1 MKKHHINNKKTA
13 GILSIVGIIM
23 AIVICFGIANSVAE
37 DNVVA
42 EAFPP
47 ANVDV
52 LGERIDDCTHENTSE
67 IILNEG
73 LCGERKESK
82 LVCDDCGAHISTYIG
97 VVTQHNWENV
107 LSEPATCQNE
117 GKTVDKC
124 SICGEERTLV
134 PIKSVSDNSLH
145 NVEVMVTEATCLKP
159 SMEVEYCVDCNTVFS
174 SREVAPAHGH
184 KAGAYVTVR
193 EANCTEG
200 SRSVSYC
207 TVCNFVMDTKTTEA
221 NGHDYEAAVVIASI
235 CTYEGYELYKCNDCG
250 HEKKVSIKVN
260 PDAHTSVSVE
270 RTEPTC
276 ETDGSVKS
284 VCNDCGKVLKEEIIP
299 ALGHTDGVWETISE
313 GDCTHGIEKTHYCG
327 RCKMAFEFMMST
339 PLGHEWKTVEVV
351 SSDCTTNGYVRQ
363 ECTVCGEEQR
373 IALPPSHGHVEG
385 PEECVNDPSSEYY
398 GAIVTHCEVCGEI
411 VKVTMLAPPIE
422 APDPVELTPPV
433 YYDGE
438 EYIYGI
444 EEEIISEE
452 AIDGV
457 PIVSIDDDEEI
468 VSNEPSTTPP
478 AQDSVAEEDVVVEAD

>member
-13 GILSIVGIIM
+13 GILSVIGLVM
-23 AIVICFGIANSVAE
+23 ALVLCIGMFNATADENIVAE
-37 DNVVA
+37 VT
-42 EAFPP
+42 PP
-47 ANVDV
+47 AQHDV
-52 LGERIDDCTHENTSE
+52 LGERVEDCTHENTSE
-67 IILNEG
+67 VIINEG

-82 LVCDDCGAHISTYIG
+82 IVCDDCGAHISTYLG
-97 VVTQHNWENV
+97 VVTQHNWENISNV
-107 LSEPATCQNE
+107 PATCQNDGE
-117 GKTVDKC
+117 TVDKC
-124 SICGEERTLV
+124 TICGEVRTLV

-159 SMEVEYCVDCNTVFS
+159 SMEVEYCTDCNTVFS

-221 NGHDYEAAVVIASI
+221 NGHDYEAAGVIASN

-284 VCNDCGKVLKEEIIP
+284 VCNDCGKVLKEEVIP

-327 RCKMAFEFMMST
+327 RCEMAFEFMMST

-398 GAIVTHCEVCGEI
+398 GAIVTRCEVCGEI

-468 VSNEPSTTPP
+468 VSNEPSTTLP

>member
-37 DNVVA
+37 DNIVA

-52 LGERIDDCTHENTSE
+52 LGERIEDCTHENTSE

-145 NVEVMVTEATCLKP
+145 NVEVMVTDATCLKP
-159 SMEVEYCVDCNTVFS
+159 SMEVEYCTDCNTVFS

-221 NGHDYEAAVVIASI
+221 NGHDYEAAGVIASN

-327 RCKMAFEFMMST
+327 RCEMAFEFMMST

>member
-37 DNVVA
+37 DNIVA

-52 LGERIDDCTHENTSE
+52 LGERIEDCTHENTSE

-97 VVTQHNWENV
+97 VVTQHNWENIS
-107 LSEPATCQNE
+107 SEPATCQNE

-134 PIKSVSDNSLH
+134 PIKSVSHNSLH
-145 NVEVMVTEATCLKP
+145 NVEVMVTDATCLKP

-207 TVCNFVMDTKTTEA
+207 TVCNFVMDTKTTSA
-221 NGHDYEAAVVIASI
+221 NGHDYKVTGVIASD
-235 CTYEGYELYKCNDCG
+235 CTHEGYEVHKCNDCG
-250 HEKKVSIKVN
+250 NEKKVAIKVN
-260 PDAHTSVSVE
+260 PDAHISVTTK
-270 RTEPTC
+270 RTEATC
-276 ETDGSVKS
+276 EEDGSVKS
-284 VCNDCGKVLKEEIIP
+284 VCENCKKVLKEEVIP
-299 ALGHTDGVWETISE
+299 ALGHTDGKWVTESE

-327 RCKMAFEFMMST
+327 RCNMAFEFMMST

-351 SSDCTTNGYVRQ
+351 SSTCAVQGYVRQ

-373 IALPPSHGHVEG
+373 VALPPSHGHVEG
-385 PEECVNDPSSEYY
+385 REEYIDDPSSNFYECT
-398 GAIVTHCEVCGEI
+398 VTYCEVCGEVIRVTCIADAI
-411 VKVTMLAPPIE
+411 VY
-422 APDPVELTPPV
+422 PDGEEIKELTPPIV
-433 YYDGE
+433 YYPDEPIAGEPFVDEFTDGK
-438 EYIYGI
+438 
-444 EEEIISEE
+444 
-452 AIDGV
+452 ID
-457 PIVSIDDDEEI
+457 
-468 VSNEPSTTPP
+468 SNEACSTPP
-478 AQDSVAEEDVVVEAD
+478 AQESVAAEDVEVVAD

>member
-1 MKKHHINNKKTA
+1 MKKHNFNKKHA
-13 GILSIVGIIM
+13 GMSIVGILM

-52 LGERIDDCTHENTSE
+52 LGERIEDCTHENTSE

-82 LVCDDCGAHISTYIG
+82 LVCDDCGAHISSYVG

-159 SMEVEYCVDCNTVFS
+159 SMEVEYCTDCNTVFS

-221 NGHDYEAAVVIASI
+221 NGHDYEAAGVIASN

-327 RCKMAFEFMMST
+327 RCEMAFEFMMST